1 MKIVAGLGNPG
12 TQYQGTVHNLG
23 FDVVDV
29 LARRHGI
36 TLQPSRK
43 ESADLAEGRIGGEKV
58 ILARPMTYMNLSG
71 RSIREIMKNRPTEAP
86 DLLVVVDDINIDL
99 GRLRLRES
107 GSAGGHN
114 GLKSVAEC
122 LGTQEYPRLR
132 LGARPQRAMGD
143 VVSYV
148 LSRPKPAEREEMARM
163 TERAADAVEC
173 WLSEGF
179 PAVMNKFN
187 D

>member
-1 MKIVAGLGNPG
+1 MKVVVGLGNPG
-12 TQYQGTVHNLG
+12 SQYQGTVHNLG

-29 LARRHGI
+29 LARRHSVA
-36 TLQPSRK
+36 LQLSRN
-43 ESADLAEGRIGGEKV
+43 ESAELGEGRIAGERV
-58 ILARPMTYMNLSG
+58 LLAKPMTYMNLSG
-71 RSIREIMKNRPTEAP
+71 RSIREILKNRPAGTG
-86 DLLVVVDDINIDL
+86 DLLVIVDDINIDL
-99 GRLRLRES
+99 GRLRLREN

-122 LGTQEYPRLR
+122 LGTQEYARLR
-132 LGARPQRAMGD
+132 LGARPGRAMGE
-143 VVSYV
+143 VVNYV
-148 LSRPKPAEREEMARM
+148 LSRPKPAERDAMGVM

-173 WLSEGF
+173 WLREGV